1 MSMGICAFA
10 HMSMLV
16 GEGPLLRGGGRGER
30 CGGGLIDDIY
40 HTACG
45 VVNII
50 YQPAD
55 LAHDQQHFFARDFD
69 NEKK

>member
-1 MSMGICAFA
+1 MGFCASA
-10 HMSMLV
+10 QKSISA

-30 CGGGLIDDIY
+30 CGGRLIDDIY

-55 LAHDQQHFFARDFD
+55 LAHDKLHFFARDFD